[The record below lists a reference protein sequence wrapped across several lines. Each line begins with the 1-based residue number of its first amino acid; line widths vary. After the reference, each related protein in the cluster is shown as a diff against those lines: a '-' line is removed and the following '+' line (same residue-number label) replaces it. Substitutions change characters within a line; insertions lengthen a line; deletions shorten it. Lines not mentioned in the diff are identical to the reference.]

1 MIRTKKST
9 LKTRFA
15 GPPDI
20 GSNSI
25 EFRIVIRFLRRSV
38 ETGITRMGSIHIN
51 KLKPGMVLDEEVRD
65 INGRLLLQKNKQIQA
80 AHIRIFKIWGI
91 TEVNIRG
98 NNGGKDVSTS
108 SVDPQ
113 QIEKIK
119 ESSLDLF
126 RHVDL
131 EHPAIKEIFRIS
143 ILFRSQQGLSQQ
155 ELDIGLPEIDPR
167 QANVNNDLLQKIS
180 HENIT
185 LPEIPSIVFELN
197 EVIAN
202 PLSSAEDIAQVV
214 HRSPSLTALLLK
226 IVNSPFY
233 GFPSKIDK
241 ISLAVTLIGTREI
254 SGLALGI
261 SIISLFNNIP
271 KEILSMHSFLR
282 HSLACGIISRI
293 LAAHKSIPQ
302 TEQMFV
308 SGLLHDLGRLI
319 LYSYFPE
326 ESHNILSRARLS
338 ERLLY
343 QQETEDLGC
352 NHTHLVKQLL
362 QQWKLPMVLE
372 NNVFFHHNPSEAQQ
386 PIPATLVHL
395 ADIITNSL
403 GVGTSGERYVP
414 PLDNAAWENLGLSP
428 TCFDVVVKQATHQFF
443 ALESMLD
450 V

>member
-1 MIRTKKST
+1 
-9 LKTRFA
+9 
-15 GPPDI
+15 
-20 GSNSI
+20 
-25 EFRIVIRFLRRSV
+25 
-38 ETGITRMGSIHIN
+38 MGSIHIN

-65 INGRLLLQKNKQIQA
+65 INGRLLLKRDKEIQS

-98 NNGGKDVSTS
+98 NNGSKGASAGPA
-108 SVDPQ
+108 DPEL
-113 QIEKIK
+113 IEKIK
-119 ESSLDLF
+119 ENTRDLF

-143 ILFRSQQGLSQQ
+143 ILFRSKYNLS
-155 ELDIGLPEIDPR
+155 EKDKTIGLAE
-167 QANVNNDLLQKIS
+167 VDLEQPTVGSNFLQKLNK
-180 HENIT
+180 ENIT

-202 PLSSAEDIAQVV
+202 PLSSTEDIAQVI

-233 GFPSKIDK
+233 GFPSKIGK

-261 SIISLFNNIP
+261 SMISLFNNIP
-271 KEILSMHSFLR
+271 KEILSMYSFLR

-293 LAAHKSIPQ
+293 LAAHKNIPQ
-302 TEQMFV
+302 TEQLFV

-326 ESHNILSRARLS
+326 ESLNILSRARS
-338 ERLLY
+338 SDTLLY
-343 QQETEDLGC
+343 LQENDHLGC
-352 NHTHLVKQLL
+352 NHTHVVKHLL

-372 NNVFFHHNPSEAQQ
+372 NNVFFHHSPREAQQ
-386 PIPATLVHL
+386 PVPATLVHL
-395 ADIITNSL
+395 ADIITNGL
-403 GVGTSGERYVP
+403 GIGTSGERFVP
-414 PLDNAAWENLGLSP
+414 PLDHDAWDSLGLSP

-443 ALESMLD
+443 ALDSMMEI
-450 V
+450 

>member
-1 MIRTKKST
+1 M
-9 LKTRFA
+9 
-15 GPPDI
+15 
-20 GSNSI
+20 
-25 EFRIVIRFLRRSV
+25 
-38 ETGITRMGSIHIN
+38 GIIHIN

-65 INGRLLLQKNKQIQA
+65 INGRLLLKKDKQIQS

-91 TEVNIRG
+91 TEVNVRG
-98 NNGGKDVSTS
+98 SNSNKEASNS
-108 SVDPQ
+108 SVAPE

-119 ESSLDLF
+119 ETTLDQF
-126 RHVDL
+126 RYADL
-131 EHPAIKEIFRIS
+131 DHPAIKEIFRIS
-143 ILFRSQQGLSQQ
+143 VLFRSKYNLAPPECKINLTEIESQQ
-155 ELDIGLPEIDPR
+155 EKVENGF
-167 QANVNNDLLQKIS
+167 LQKLAQ
-180 HENIT
+180 ENIS

-214 HRSPSLTALLLK
+214 QRSPSLTALLLK

-261 SIISLFNNIP
+261 SILSQFNNIP
-271 KEILSMHSFLR
+271 KEILSMYSFLR

-302 TEQMFV
+302 TEQLFV

-326 ESHNILSRARLS
+326 ESRNIIGRARLS
-338 ERLLY
+338 DRLLY
-343 QQETEDLGC
+343 QQETDYLGC

-372 NNVFFHHNPSEAQQ
+372 NNVFYHHSPSEAQQ

-395 ADIITNSL
+395 ADVITNSL
-403 GVGTSGERYVP
+403 GIGTSGERYVP
-414 PLDNAAWENLGLSP
+414 PLDTVAWENLGLSP

>member
-1 MIRTKKST
+1 
-9 LKTRFA
+9 
-15 GPPDI
+15 
-20 GSNSI
+20 
-25 EFRIVIRFLRRSV
+25 
-38 ETGITRMGSIHIN
+38 MGSIHIN

-65 INGRLLLQKNKQIQA
+65 INGRLLLKRDKEIQS

-91 TEVNIRG
+91 TEINIRG
-98 NNGGKDVSTS
+98 NNGSKDASAGS
-108 SVDPQ
+108 ADPEL
-113 QIEKIK
+113 IEKIK
-119 ESSLDLF
+119 ENTLDLF

-143 ILFRSQQGLSQQ
+143 ILFRSKYNLS
-155 ELDIGLPEIDPR
+155 EKDKTIGLAE
-167 QANVNNDLLQKIS
+167 VDLEQPTVGSNFLQKLNK
-180 HENIT
+180 ENIT

-202 PLSSAEDIAQVV
+202 PLSSTEDIAQVI

-233 GFPSKIDK
+233 GFPSKIGK

-261 SIISLFNNIP
+261 SMISLFNNIP
-271 KEILSMHSFLR
+271 KEILSMYSFLR

-293 LAAHKSIPQ
+293 LAAHKNIPQ
-302 TEQMFV
+302 TEQLFV

-326 ESHNILSRARLS
+326 ESLNILSLARS
-338 ERLLY
+338 SDTLLY
-343 QQETEDLGC
+343 LQENDHLGC
-352 NHTHLVKQLL
+352 NHTHVVKHLL

-372 NNVFFHHNPSEAQQ
+372 NNVFFHHSPREAQQ
-386 PIPATLVHL
+386 PVPATLVHL
-395 ADIITNSL
+395 ADIITNGL
-403 GVGTSGERYVP
+403 GIGTSGERFVP
-414 PLDNAAWENLGLSP
+414 PLDHDAWDSLGLSP

-443 ALESMLD
+443 ALDSMMEI
-450 V
+450 

>member
-1 MIRTKKST
+1 M
-9 LKTRFA
+9 
-15 GPPDI
+15 
-20 GSNSI
+20 
-25 EFRIVIRFLRRSV
+25 
-38 ETGITRMGSIHIN
+38 GIIHIN
-51 KLKPGMVLDEEVRD
+51 KLKPGMVLDQEVRD
-65 INGRLLLQKNKQIQA
+65 INGRLLLKKDKKIQS

-91 TEVNIRG
+91 TEVNVQGSNG
-98 NNGGKDVSTS
+98 NKDATTNPS
-108 SVDPQ
+108 DPET
-113 QIEKIK
+113 IEKIK
-119 ESSLDLF
+119 KNTIDLF

-143 ILFRSQQGLSQQ
+143 VIFRSKYDFTKTEEVTHLA
-155 ELDIGLPEIDPR
+155 E
-167 QANVNNDLLQKIS
+167 VNTARKTIENDFLKKLTK
-180 HENIT
+180 ENIS

-233 GFPSKIDK
+233 GFPSKIDR

-271 KEILSMHSFLR
+271 KDILNMHSFLR

-293 LAAHKSIPQ
+293 LAAHKSLPQ
-302 TEQMFV
+302 TEQLFV

-319 LYSYFPE
+319 LYSYFPD
-326 ESHNILSRARLS
+326 ESLNILSRARS
-338 ERLLY
+338 SDSLLY
-343 QQETEDLGC
+343 LQEDDHLGC
-352 NHTHLVKQLL
+352 NHTHVAKHLL

-372 NNVFFHHNPSEAQQ
+372 NNIFFHHSPGEAQQ
-386 PIPATLVHL
+386 PVPATLVHL
-395 ADIITNSL
+395 ADIMTNGL
-403 GVGTSGERYVP
+403 GIGTSGERFVP
-414 PLDNAAWENLGLSP
+414 SLDHAAWENVGLSP
-428 TCFDVVVKQATHQFF
+428 TCFDVVSKQAVHQLF

-450 V
+450 I

>member
-1 MIRTKKST
+1 M
-9 LKTRFA
+9 
-15 GPPDI
+15 
-20 GSNSI
+20 SI
-25 EFRIVIRFLRRSV
+25 
-38 ETGITRMGSIHIN
+38 IHIN

-65 INGRLLLQKNKQIQA
+65 INGRLLLKKDKQIQT
-80 AHIRIFKIWGI
+80 AHIRVFKIWGI

-98 NNGGKDVSTS
+98 SNSSKDASVS
-108 SVDPQ
+108 SVDPE

-119 ESSLDLF
+119 QNTLDLF

-131 EHPAIKEIFRIS
+131 DHPAIKELFRIS
-143 ILFRSQQGLSQQ
+143 ILFRSKYDLSHQ
-155 ELDIGLPEIDPR
+155 ESKISFPESDSQR
-167 QANVNNDLLQKIS
+167 AKAENGFLQKLEQ
-180 HENIT
+180 ENIS

-261 SIISLFNNIP
+261 SIISQFNNIP
-271 KEILSMHSFLR
+271 KEILSMYSFLR

-302 TEQMFV
+302 TEQLFV

-326 ESHNILSRARLS
+326 ESLNILGRARLS
-338 ERLLY
+338 DKLLY
-343 QQETEDLGC
+343 QQETDYLGC

-372 NNVFFHHNPSEAQQ
+372 NNVFYHHNPSEAQQ

-395 ADIITNSL
+395 ADVITNSL
-403 GVGTSGERYVP
+403 GIGTSGERYVP

-428 TCFDVVVKQATHQFF
+428 TCFDVVVKQATHQYF

>member
-1 MIRTKKST
+1 M
-9 LKTRFA
+9 
-15 GPPDI
+15 
-20 GSNSI
+20 
-25 EFRIVIRFLRRSV
+25 
-38 ETGITRMGSIHIN
+38 GIIHIN

-65 INGRLLLQKNKQIQA
+65 INGRLLLKKNKQIQS
-80 AHIRIFKIWGI
+80 AHIRIFKTWGI
-91 TEVNIRG
+91 TEVNICG
-98 NNGGKDVSTS
+98 NNRSKNVSAS
-108 SVDPQ
+108 SVDPE

-119 ESSLDLF
+119 ESTLDVF

-131 EHPAIKEIFRIS
+131 DHPAIKEIFRIS
-143 ILFRSQQGLSQQ
+143 ILFRSKYDFS
-155 ELDIGLPEIDPR
+155 EDESNIGLTEIDSL
-167 QANVNNDLLQKIS
+167 QAKVQNDLLQKLTR
-180 HENIT
+180 EDIT

-271 KEILSMHSFLR
+271 KEILSMYSFLR

-319 LYSYFPE
+319 LYSNFPE
-326 ESHNILSRARLS
+326 ESRNILSRARLS
-338 ERLLY
+338 DRLLY
-343 QQETEDLGC
+343 QQENDCLGC
-352 NHTHLVKQLL
+352 NHTHLVRQLL

-372 NNVFFHHNPSEAQQ
+372 NNVFYHHSPSEAQQ

-395 ADIITNSL
+395 ADVITNSL
-403 GVGTSGERYVP
+403 GIGTSGERYVP
-414 PLDNAAWENLGLSP
+414 PLDNAAWEGLGLSP
-428 TCFDVVVKQATHQFF
+428 TCFDVAIKQATHQFF
-443 ALESMLD
+443 ALESMLNA
-450 V
+450 

>member
-1 MIRTKKST
+1 
-9 LKTRFA
+9 
-15 GPPDI
+15 
-20 GSNSI
+20 
-25 EFRIVIRFLRRSV
+25 
-38 ETGITRMGSIHIN
+38 MGSIHIN

-65 INGRLLLQKNKQIQA
+65 INGRLLLKKNKQIQP

-91 TEVNIRG
+91 TEVIIRG
-98 NNGGKDVSTS
+98 NNGSS
-108 SVDPQ
+108 EISAASVDPQ
-113 QIEKIK
+113 KIEKIK
-119 ESSLDLF
+119 ENSLDLF
-126 RHVDL
+126 RHADL
-131 EHPAIKEIFRIS
+131 DHPAIKEIFRVS
-143 ILFRSQQGLSQQ
+143 VLFRSKHDLSGREGNFGLA
-155 ELDIGLPEIDPR
+155 EINAQPLK
-167 QANVNNDLLQKIS
+167 VENDFLQKLT
-180 HENIT
+180 HQNIT

-214 HRSPSLTALLLK
+214 QRSPSLTALLLK

-271 KEILSMHSFLR
+271 EEILSMNSFLR

-326 ESHNILSRARLS
+326 ESRNIINRARS
-338 ERLLY
+338 SSRLLY
-343 QQETEDLGC
+343 QQENDSLGC
-352 NHTHLVKQLL
+352 NHTDLVKELL
-362 QQWKLPMVLE
+362 QRWKLPMVLE
-372 NNVFFHHNPSEAQQ
+372 NNVFYHHRPSEAQQ
-386 PIPATLVHL
+386 PLPATLVHL
-395 ADIITNSL
+395 ADLITNSL
-403 GVGTSGERYVP
+403 GIGTSGERYVP
-414 PLDNAAWENLGLSP
+414 PLDNTAWENLGLSP

-450 V
+450 A

>member
-1 MIRTKKST
+1 M
-9 LKTRFA
+9 
-15 GPPDI
+15 
-20 GSNSI
+20 SI
-25 EFRIVIRFLRRSV
+25 
-38 ETGITRMGSIHIN
+38 IHIN

-65 INGRLLLQKNKQIQA
+65 INGRLLLKKDKQIQT

-98 NNGGKDVSTS
+98 SNSSKDASVS
-108 SVDPQ
+108 SVDPE

-119 ESSLDLF
+119 QNTLDLF

-131 EHPAIKEIFRIS
+131 DHPANKEIFRIS
-143 ILFRSQQGLSQQ
+143 ILFRSKYDLSHQ
-155 ELDIGLPEIDPR
+155 ESKISFPESDSQR
-167 QANVNNDLLQKIS
+167 AKAENGFLQKLEQ
-180 HENIT
+180 ENIS

-202 PLSSAEDIAQVV
+202 PLSSSEDIAQVV

-261 SIISLFNNIP
+261 SIISQFNNIP
-271 KEILSMHSFLR
+271 KEILSMYSFLR

-302 TEQMFV
+302 TEQLFV

-326 ESHNILSRARLS
+326 ESLNILGRARLS
-338 ERLLY
+338 DKLLY
-343 QQETEDLGC
+343 QQETDYLGC

-372 NNVFFHHNPSEAQQ
+372 NNVFYHHNPSEAQQ

-395 ADIITNSL
+395 ADVITNSL
-403 GVGTSGERYVP
+403 GIGTSGERYVP

-428 TCFDVVVKQATHQFF
+428 TCFDVVVKQATHQYF